1 MAINAQWVAST
12 QATTTA
18 ATVYTTAAATVS
30 SYLRDLVITNGGTVG
45 ASNVFV
51 GMGASNVATS
61 VASMS
66 IPPGGTLILT
76 QCQVP
81 NATPVTAIAGSGTV
95 PIYIGYALNVA
106 YM

>member
-1 MAINAQWVAST
+1 MAIATQWVAST

-18 ATVYTTAAATVS
+18 ATIYTTVAATVS

-66 IPPGGTLILT
+66 IPPGGSLVLT

-81 NATPVTAIAGSGTV
+81 NATPVTAIAGAGTV
-95 PIYIGYALNVA
+95 PVYVGYATNVA
-106 YM
+106 YI